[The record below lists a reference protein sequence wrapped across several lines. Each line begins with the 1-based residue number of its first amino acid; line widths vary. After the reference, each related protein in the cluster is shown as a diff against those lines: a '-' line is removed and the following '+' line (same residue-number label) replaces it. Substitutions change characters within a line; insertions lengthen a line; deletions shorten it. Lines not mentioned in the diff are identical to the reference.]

1 MEKIIAKERQR
12 LATLDRKIERLKEK
26 VAVKHEEYN
35 SLIKELSDLMDERY
49 PERKEEHVKETLFFQ
64 KVAAAV
70 PEPSGIQEQTI
81 DAYQTLTNDG
91 DH

>member
-1 MEKIIAKERQR
+1 MEKITAKERQR

-49 PERKEEHVKETLFFQ
+49 PERKEEHVKEALYKAYVGSELSLEEMLVIIHHAEEIKDEILF
-64 KVAAAV
+64 
-70 PEPSGIQEQTI
+70 
-81 DAYQTLTNDG
+81 
-91 DH
+91 